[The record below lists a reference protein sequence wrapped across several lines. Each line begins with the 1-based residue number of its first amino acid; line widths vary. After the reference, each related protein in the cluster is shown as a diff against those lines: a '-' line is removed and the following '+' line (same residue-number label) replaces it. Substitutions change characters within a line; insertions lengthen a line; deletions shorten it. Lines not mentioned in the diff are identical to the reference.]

1 MKFARADANYLAARR
16 ELAQNHGPR
25 ELWDVVD
32 HWPLYSGVSNLARY
46 LSISDL
52 VRGTLHVPGHVAEF
66 GTWRGATLMLLAKL
80 LKIFDPHGPK
90 VVHCFDTFEG
100 LGMFSSEDGIAA
112 SMPGQYAGSLEEL
125 QELIALYELWDDID
139 IHQGAIEETLPE
151 LMAKRPELMFSMVY
165 CDTDLYESTA
175 VILDQLASRVTPGG
189 IMVFDEWN
197 HEKFPGE
204 GIAVNQFLGGLD
216 HGFEVEAP
224 LATRQPSLVLRK
236 KS

>member
-1 MKFARADANYLAARR
+1 
-16 ELAQNHGPR
+16 
-25 ELWDVVD
+25 
-32 HWPLYSGVSNLARY
+32 
-46 LSISDL
+46 
-52 VRGTLHVPGHVAEF
+52 
-66 GTWRGATLMLLAKL
+66 MLLTKL

-125 QELIALYELWDDID
+125 QEFIALYELWDDID
-139 IHQGAIEETLPE
+139 IHQGAIEDSLPE
-151 LMAKRPELMFSMVY
+151 LMAERPELMFSMVY
-165 CDTDLYESTA
+165 CDTDLYESTS
-175 VILDQLASRVTPGG
+175 VILEQLASRVTPGG

-204 GIAVNQFLGGLD
+204 GIAVNQFLAGLD

-224 LATRQPSLVLRK
+224 LTTRQPTLVLRK